1 MSYDIYRYIFI
12 GAAIMCGVMLAV
24 SIILFFVLKIPK
36 VIGDLSGA
44 TARKAIKNIREQNE
58 ASGEK
63 SYKASGY
70 NEARG
75 RLTDKITHSGRVVQ
89 RQGVQNYGG
98 HGTAKIATQS
108 LQQEPDVN
116 ETTVLGG
123 VNETTVLGGVNETT
137 VLGGVNETAVLGESN
152 ETSLLSERTMDLD
165 VPPMG
170 LTGELTP
177 PAVAELF
184 VIEYEITYIH
194 TNEMIAGGAW
204 A

>member
-12 GAAIMCGVMLAV
+12 GAAIMCGVMLVV

-44 TARKAIKNIREQNE
+44 TARKAIRTIREQNE

-75 RLTDKITHSGRVVQ
+75 RLTDKITHSGSVVQ
-89 RQGVQNYGG
+89 RQGMQNYGG
-98 HGTAKIATQS
+98 HGTAKIATQP
-108 LQQEPDVN
+108 LQQEPEVN
-116 ETTVLGG
+116 ETTVLGGANETTVLSEANETAVLGG
-123 VNETTVLGGVNETT
+123 VNETTVLGGS
-137 VLGGVNETAVLGESN
+137 NETALPSD
-152 ETSLLSERTMDLD
+152 RTLDLD
-165 VPPMG
+165 APQMG

-184 VIEYEITYIH
+184 VIECEITYIH
-194 TNEMIAGGAW
+194 TNEVIPGGAW